1 MIFEHRPKLKS
12 LSVVS
17 QVMNNIVT
25 FGQKEATNRPEE
37 IKITSGI
44 NKTSLSFTY
53 HVLSIKKF
61 RMIRESISNPKKNFK
76 SFG

>member
-1 MIFEHRPKLKS
+1 
-12 LSVVS
+12 
-17 QVMNNIVT
+17 MNNILT

-44 NKTSLSFTY
+44 NKTSPSFTY

-61 RMIRESISNPKKNFK
+61 RMIRESISTPKKISKALDRDSHVYVNLTKFIQP
-76 SFG
+76 FFL